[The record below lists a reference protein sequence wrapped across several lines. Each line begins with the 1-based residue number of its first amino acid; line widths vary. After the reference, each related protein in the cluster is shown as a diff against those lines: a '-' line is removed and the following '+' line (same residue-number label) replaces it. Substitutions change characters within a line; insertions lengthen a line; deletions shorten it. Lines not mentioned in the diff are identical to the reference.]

1 MNINK
6 TIYQPL
12 KISLVLL
19 ALSGCAASKS
29 DVGLSGALPAAL
41 HSEFKQTD
49 DQSSFFGPFVAA
61 TQAQQ
66 NSQNTLSAYYYLQ
79 ALDADPTSR
88 FVADRAFFQLLV
100 SGQIDAAAV
109 LAEKLI
115 EDPSETADDLVRLM
129 YALEAFKR
137 GDWAVARE
145 RLNDGFT
152 RGFGFIISPLLLA
165 WSHGAEGDIDAV
177 NRVMAEMA
185 KNKRLEPLVEEHLAY
200 ILDYMGE
207 TEKAAEHYDIV
218 FAQNGYGALHS
229 AIAYAHML
237 SRVGRARDAVIFL
250 KTRAAKLGN
259 NRSLL
264 RESRRINNGLPPF
277 QEVATP
283 KGGAGLVFYRLAS
296 EFARGSSPEAAIIY
310 FRIASYLTPEVD
322 DIYFVLGEL
331 FKEAGNTEGAIKAL
345 QSVPENSLLR
355 KQAEMRQIE
364 LLRANSQFDEA
375 EKLLRV
381 KLEAEPNDRR
391 LLVSLAD
398 LLQQQ
403 GQFAESLE
411 FYDKAVLQIRKPVR
425 RDWYVYFARAI
436 SYERTGQWQEAEKNL
451 KIALSVYPDEPNTLN
466 YLGYSWIDRGENI
479 DEAKLLI
486 EKAVKARPADGAIQD
501 SLGWVYYLTGEYQ
514 KAVSTLEHA
523 VRLEPDDATIND
535 HLGDAYW
542 QVGRKIE
549 ARFQWQHALD
559 SDIEDEDR
567 RAIELKLETGLI
579 GPAAS
584 KIVS

>member
-1 MNINK
+1 M
-6 TIYQPL
+6 
-12 KISLVLL
+12 L

-283 KGGAGLVFYRLAS
+283 KGASGLVFYRLAS